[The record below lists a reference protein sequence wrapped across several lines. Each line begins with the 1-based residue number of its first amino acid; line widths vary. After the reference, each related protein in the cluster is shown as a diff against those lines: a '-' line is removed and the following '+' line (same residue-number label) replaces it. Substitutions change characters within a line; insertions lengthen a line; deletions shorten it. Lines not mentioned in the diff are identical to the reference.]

1 MDELWDIGRLSQY
14 LGIKKST
21 LYAMIERKE
30 IPFYRIGKLARFR
43 PAEID
48 EWLLGKKCQSQQEIT
63 TRRAPRRRGSP
74 PSPPAQ
80 IVRAAID
87 ELNPGRYNHSGK
99 SDRIKGLGK
108 EG

>member
-30 IPFYRIGKLARFR
+30 IPYYRIGRLARFK
-43 PAEID
+43 PPEID
-48 EWLLGKKCQSQQEIT
+48 EWLLTRKQGEQEKE
-63 TRRAPRRRGSP
+63 TRRAPRKRGSP
-74 PSPPAQ
+74 LSPAAQ

-87 ELNPGRYNHSGK
+87 GVNPGRYNRSGK
-99 SDRIKGLGK
+99 SD
-108 EG
+108 